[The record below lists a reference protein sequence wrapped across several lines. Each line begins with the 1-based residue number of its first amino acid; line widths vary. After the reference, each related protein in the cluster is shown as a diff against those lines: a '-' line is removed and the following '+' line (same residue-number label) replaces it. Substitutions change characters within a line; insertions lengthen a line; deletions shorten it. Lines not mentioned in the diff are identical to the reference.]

1 MAKVIFPPRPKG
13 RIMPTELPRL
23 EKLGIYVC
31 QPKYQGSR
39 ICINIAADETVT
51 SCDRH
56 GSTHAS
62 FHLSQQQIQ
71 ELLALPGRKKGLE
84 YWLDG
89 EVLIKTKAKDTKG
102 KIVLFDILQA
112 GKYLFM
118 KPDQM
123 VRLAMLDELCGNA
136 RTIDPWRGIAYQV
149 SNNILLSPYFDKDFA
164 DSFKKYT
171 NDDEVEGLVL
181 REKKSVLD
189 NFGQK
194 EYEISWM
201 VRCRKPHKN
210 YNF

>member
-1 MAKVIFPPRPKG
+1 MSKVIFPPRPKG
-13 RIMPTELPRL
+13 RIMPTELPRM
-23 EKLGIYVC
+23 EKMGKYIW

-39 ICINIAADETVT
+39 ICINISPEGQVT

-62 FHLSQQQIQ
+62 FHLSSQHIQ
-71 ELLALPGRKKGLE
+71 EILALPGLKKGIE

-102 KIVLFDILQA
+102 KIVLFDILQV
-112 GKYLFM
+112 GTYFFM
-118 KPDQM
+118 KPVQTE
-123 VRLAMLDELCGNA
+123 RLAILDELCGFA
-136 RTIDPWRGIAYQV
+136 RTFDPWRGIAYKV
-149 SNNILLSPYFDKDFA
+149 SENILLSPYGEQGFA
-164 DSFKKYT
+164 EAFKKYT

-181 REKKSVLD
+181 RDKESVID

-194 EYEISWM
+194 EYETTWLI
-201 VRCRKPHKN
+201 RCRRPHKN